1 MKEEIFRKCVR
12 SLLENGMHLT
22 NSNIELQSV
31 LVKGGPIT
39 KSDAAKY
46 MHKYVGEVIA
56 TTPRFSHDF
65 LGRIATYL
73 IFTGLIVPPKTIDTT
88 PETELSE
95 LEIVNIIQELKH

>member
-46 MHKYVGEVIA
+46 MHKYVSESLREEA
-56 TTPRFSHDF
+56 WFSP
-65 LGRIATYL
+65 IIKYL
-73 IFTGLIVPPKTIDTT
+73 LSVGLISLPKKGSTGKYTS
-88 PETELSE
+88 ELSE
-95 LEIVNIIQELKH
+95 IEIVSVIQEFKH